1 MEKFKDVVVISGKY
15 KGLSG
20 IADYSKSNKTG
31 KVIFYPII
39 RTSYRVI
46 LSINDVKEV

>member
-15 KGLSG
+15 KGLNG

-31 KVIFYPII
+31 NVIFYPTI
-39 RTSYRVI
+39 RTPYRVI